1 MGALAKIIFFKTK
14 EACHTCGYEWVVNL
28 TFRLKIGKLDNEVSA
43 DKDIQQS
50 SVIDSGPFK
59 PFPNNVNPET
69 GEIDGPTGPEP
80 TRFGDWERKGRCS
93 DF

>member
-1 MGALAKIIFFKTK
+1 MLGLVRFGLLCPKFTNQLVKFSVSKPKKPITP
-14 EACHTCGYEWVVNL
+14 
-28 TFRLKIGKLDNEVSA
+28 IGKLDDAVST
-43 DKDIQQS
+43 
-50 SVIDSGPFK
+50 DSDLKQPSINNNDAFK
-59 PFPNNVNPET
+59 RFPNNVNPET